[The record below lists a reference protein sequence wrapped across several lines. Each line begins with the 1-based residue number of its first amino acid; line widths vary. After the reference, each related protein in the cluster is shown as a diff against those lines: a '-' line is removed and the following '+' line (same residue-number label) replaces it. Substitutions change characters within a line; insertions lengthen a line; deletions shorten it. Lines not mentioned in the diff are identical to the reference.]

1 MTYIE
6 AINRDFETHTLQILS
21 TLNVLKKQLEV
32 LESLNLQE
40 RLTRIESSIEQA
52 NDLSEKI
59 KLIESLVQEK
69 EYIKEALLEVEQ
81 PMFDF
86 CVQADDDDLSAGVPA
101 VEEKKQIKK
110 VQKRVPTWIYKYF
123 AGLKPCNGTIL
134 VRFLELSQQNTR
146 SVKRYELEEACKDI
160 ANFLTNYHNMRN
172 MLPTN
177 HGKVFEESY
186 GDITLW
192 EPVAEIILE
201 AYTRAKSQN
210 KPLSSTPNL

>member
-210 KPLSSTPNL
+210 KPLSSTP

>member
-69 EYIKEALLEVEQ
+69 EFIKEALLEVEQ

-146 SVKRYELEEACKDI
+146 SIKRYELEEACKDI
-160 ANFLTNYHNMRN
+160 ANFTTNYHNMRN

-201 AYTRAKSQN
+201 AYNRAKSQN
-210 KPLSSTPNL
+210 KPLSSTP

>member
-40 RLTRIESSIEQA
+40 RLARIESSIEQA

-210 KPLSSTPNL
+210 KPLSSTP

>member
-69 EYIKEALLEVEQ
+69 EFIKEALLEVEQ

>member
-192 EPVAEIILE
+192 EPVSEIILE
-201 AYTRAKSQN
+201 VYNRAKSQN
-210 KPLSSTPNL
+210 KPLSSTP